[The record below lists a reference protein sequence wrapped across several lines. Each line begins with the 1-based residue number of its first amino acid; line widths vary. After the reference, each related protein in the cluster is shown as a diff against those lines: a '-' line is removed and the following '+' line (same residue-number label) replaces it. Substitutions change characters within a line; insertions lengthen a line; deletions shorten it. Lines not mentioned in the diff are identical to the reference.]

1 MAKPYSTARTL
12 QKRTERTRERVQAW
26 QTQCPAGH
34 PTIPAVRLE
43 LLKFLP
49 GGPKRE
55 AKHSLHTPVGVTFL
69 QGPQFRMGAAG
80 APRRMCCQVR
90 CPSLRTRPEQGR
102 AQLRDQ
108 EITTHARLSSHAMHR
123 SQPSQGS
130 SDHLEASVGLRLRS
144 LPLEPGQDRTKPS
157 KAMFVKK
164 SVMTGKTFIQ
174 CQGERAECK
183 TMAYV
188 CMCFVG
194 CSVLSICLFT
204 VGKTSDQ
211 AQGLRHARQVLC
223 L

>member
-164 SVMTGKTFIQ
+164 CNDRKNIYTMPRRKGRVQNYGLCMHVFCGVFSSLHLLVYCGK
-174 CQGERAECK
+174 
-183 TMAYV
+183 
-188 CMCFVG
+188 
-194 CSVLSICLFT
+194 
-204 VGKTSDQ
+204 D
-211 AQGLRHARQVLC
+211 
-223 L
+223 

>member
-1 MAKPYSTARTL
+1 MNGKALFHSQNSAKENGEDQRKSASLADTMPSRPPHHSSCTPGASEVPSR
-12 QKRTERTRERVQAW
+12 
-26 QTQCPAGH
+26 
-34 PTIPAVRLE
+34 
-43 LLKFLP
+43 

-164 SVMTGKTFIQ
+164 CNDRKNIYTMPRRKGRVQNYGLCMHVFCGVFSSLHLLVYCGK
-174 CQGERAECK
+174 
-183 TMAYV
+183 
-188 CMCFVG
+188 
-194 CSVLSICLFT
+194 
-204 VGKTSDQ
+204 D
-211 AQGLRHARQVLC
+211 
-223 L
+223 